1 MTYHEWL
8 ERFASLT
15 PETRANLA
23 AKFSCSITSR

>member
-15 PETRANLA
+15 PKLARISA
-23 AKFSCSITSR
+23 AKFSCSITDR